1 MAMEG
6 EEQSKERA
14 NAEDAK
20 TAREA
25 AETSEVI
32 SVATGRAHAFRG
44 AVMATTAYATIL
56 AVTHDAETTEDLVD
70 LCHSVCTFVS
80 AARCSISGMVE
91 AVRAVA
97 RGGGEHR
104 LLPNKEGRETPVLLA
119 SASARAAAA
128 MVWRSMGYFWADF
141 LYVLVARACGFR
153 PHQWVER
160 LAHHALQSVGNLTC
174 LLPGAVPQMRA
185 RIIAQAYLA
194 EGSSIPL
201 RLSSLLARRV
211 RNGTSAGFPVLQR
224 GLHAAT
230 LTSFAMFRLVNF
242 LWIARILLSGKFL
255 LDPGKWRLQ
264 FWFGWSVYAMNAA
277 WFSMLLRKG
286 MRRR

>member
-1 MAMEG
+1 MVREG
-6 EEQSKERA
+6 EEQSKEHA
-14 NAEDAK
+14 TAEDVK
-20 TAREA
+20 TAWEA
-25 AETSEVI
+25 AEKSEVI

-44 AVMATTAYATIL
+44 AVMATAVYLTIL
-56 AVTHDAETTEDLVD
+56 AATHDAETTEDLVD

-80 AARCSISGMVE
+80 AARCSIAGMVE
-91 AVRAVA
+91 AVLTVA
-97 RGGGEHR
+97 RGDGEHR
-104 LLPNKEGRETPVLLA
+104 LLPNRDGKETPVLLA
-119 SASARAAAA
+119 PASDHVAAT

-141 LYVLVARACGFR
+141 LYVLAARACGLR

-160 LAHHALQSVGNLTC
+160 LAHHALQSVANLTC
-174 LLPGAVPQMRA
+174 LLPGAMPRMRA

-211 RNGTSAGFPVLQR
+211 RNGTSAGFPSLQR

-242 LWIARILLSGKFL
+242 LWIARIIISGRRL
-255 LDPGKWRLQ
+255 VDPVKWRLQ
-264 FWFGWSVYAMNAA
+264 FCFGWPVYALNAA